1 MTVKDIAE
9 HFRSISRKKT
19 LVKSKGKEF
28 VKNTAEKRKSDE
40 KAHLGSPAKKPNLK
54 YTNIKEFWTSLGG
67 QNYAKNGALSGN
79 NWKSKKKT
87 YVRRKVKEP
96 WTENLCSSTIFSFD
110 LVTTYPLYRD
120 QVSKRDKKYIDNSD
134 NFTI

>member
-1 MTVKDIAE
+1 MD
-9 HFRSISRKKT
+9 
-19 LVKSKGKEF
+19 KSGW
-28 VKNTAEKRKSDE
+28 
-40 KAHLGSPAKKPNLK
+40 P
-54 YTNIKEFWTSLGG
+54 
-67 QNYAKNGALSGN
+67 NYAKNGALSGN

-110 LVTTYPLYRD
+110 LVTTYPPYRD
-120 QVSKRDKKYIDNSD
+120 QVSKRDKKYIDNKD